1 MTKITS
7 KPRIN
12 HFKETVGITIAE
24 LKDKFLSCI
33 ITVDVGRTFYYMKN
47 ENWKI
52 FLLVCF
58 CFL

>member
-1 MTKITS
+1 MNKITS

-47 ENWKI
+47 ESWDT
-52 FLLVCF
+52 FRLVCF